1 MNASTLDLSPK
12 TLARV
17 GGALYVFI
25 IVAGVFGELFVRDA
39 LIVSGNA
46 AATAANVAAH
56 EGLWRLGIAGDLLM
70 HVADLPLLAE
80 DRENLDRILQKR
92 RRTQEQY
99 FNLIAGRLGK
109 NYCPGR
115 SWEAIG
121 HLALRLTP
129 AIEIAD
135 LGAGEGLVSQLLAR
149 RARQVWCID
158 NSPRMVEVGTELAK
172 KNGLANLAYK
182 LGDLENVP
190 LPDKS
195 VDLAILSQAL
205 HHARHPQI
213 AVNEAH
219 RILRPGGQLLVL
231 DLNEH
236 SFEKARE
243 LYADVWLGFKE
254 SALHG
259 FLKKAGFA
267 KVDVSTVAREAN
279 EPHFETLLAS
289 GVKPARERGEG
300 ADSSCLGFQGGCK
313 LKGGSLPSLRCP
325 LAPSAEAGSSRSRP
339 RSEKLPAKIGVKK
352 NARHW
357 PGVDSGVAIGAIIGP
372 ARAAGGSAPSGS
384 RRRDWRSFRSSVA
397 RPFPHSAGRR
407 ARVRPAW
414 RCRTF
419 RG

>member
-1 MNASTLDLSPK
+1 VHASWDILKTLSDPTRLRLLALVAREELSVAELQEILGMGQSRISSQLAQLRQVNLVSDRRDGKKAFYSLRANLPPK
-12 TLARV
+12 TLALLRS
-17 GGALYVFI
+17 AL
-25 IVAGVFGELFVRDA
+25 DA
-39 LIVSGNA
+39 
-46 AATAANVAAH
+46 
-56 EGLWRLGIAGDLLM
+56 
-70 HVADLPLLAE
+70 VADLPLLAE

-205 HHARHPQI
+205 HHAPHPQV

-219 RILRPGGQLLVL
+219 RILRPGGQILVL
-231 DLNEH
+231 DLAEH

-259 FLKKAGFA
+259 FLKKAGFT
-267 KVDVSTVAREAN
+267 KVEVATVAKEAT
-279 EPHFETLLAS
+279 EPRFETLLAS
-289 GVKPARERGEG
+289 GI
-300 ADSSCLGFQGGCK
+300 
-313 LKGGSLPSLRCP
+313 
-325 LAPSAEAGSSRSRP
+325 RS
-339 RSEKLPAKIGVKK
+339 
-352 NARHW
+352 
-357 PGVDSGVAIGAIIGP
+357 
-372 ARAAGGSAPSGS
+372 
-384 RRRDWRSFRSSVA
+384 
-397 RPFPHSAGRR
+397 GR
-407 ARVRPAW
+407 
-414 RCRTF
+414 
-419 RG
+419 